1 MPAPKKRPQGFSL
14 VELIVIIVVAGF
26 LGVVLVNLLGTQLSK
41 SGVPLLSTQ
50 DAARAEATMES
61 VVAFYSQQ
69 VNSGTSGALDA
80 VVAQYPNNATFTA
93 TRNTNF
99 NGSGVDA
106 LIVTVT
112 EGGASLTTILTQE
125 RTSSADNVTT
135 F

>member
-1 MPAPKKRPQGFSL
+1 MHVPKKHQQGFSL
-14 VELIVIIVVAGF
+14 VELIVIIVVAGI
-26 LGVVLVNLLGTQLSK
+26 LGAVLVNLMGTQLIR
-41 SGVPLLSTQ
+41 SGTPLASAQ
-50 DAARAEATMES
+50 DAARAETTMES
-61 VVAFYSQQ
+61 VVAYYTQ
-69 VNSGTSGALDA
+69 VVNADTSTALDA
-80 VVAQYPNNATFTA
+80 VAAHYPNNATFTA

>member
-1 MPAPKKRPQGFSL
+1 MPASKKHSQGFSL

-26 LGVVLVNLLGTQLSK
+26 LGAVLGNLMGTQLLK
-41 SGVPLLSTQ
+41 SGAPLASAQ

-61 VVAFYSQQ
+61 VVAYYAQV
-69 VNSGTSGALDA
+69 VNSDTSTALDA
-80 VVAQYPNNATFTA
+80 VAAHYPNNATFTA
-93 TRNTNF
+93 TRNNNF
-99 NGSGVDA
+99 EGSGVDA

-125 RTSSADNVTT
+125 RTSSADNATT